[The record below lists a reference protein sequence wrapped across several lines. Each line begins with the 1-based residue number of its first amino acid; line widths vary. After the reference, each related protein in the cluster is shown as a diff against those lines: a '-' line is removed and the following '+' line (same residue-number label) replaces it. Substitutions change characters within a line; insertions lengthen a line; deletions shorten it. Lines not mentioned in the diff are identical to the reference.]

1 VGSAQH
7 HVPSGYLLEMIEAC
21 VVEFLNNRFN
31 KNVFSLSLNPRV
43 LTNEDVYTIPNLPY
57 NTISN
62 QGEGIDISIP
72 NERSVL
78 G

>member
-1 VGSAQH
+1 
-7 HVPSGYLLEMIEAC
+7 MIEAC
-21 VVEFLNNRFN
+21 VVEFLNNWFN

-57 NTISN
+57 NPISN